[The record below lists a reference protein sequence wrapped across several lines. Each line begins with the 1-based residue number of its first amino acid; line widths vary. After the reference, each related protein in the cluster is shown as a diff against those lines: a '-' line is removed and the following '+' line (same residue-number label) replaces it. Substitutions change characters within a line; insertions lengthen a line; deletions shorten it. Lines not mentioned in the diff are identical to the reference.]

1 MMTDTSILPDDDA
14 QFWVDVDLGPLSNDS
29 VELPAD
35 GCLDKIDEDEGFVE
49 DPDCLEGSALV
60 RTKNEL
66 GYTVGYACDSEGIEA
81 LKTSSAVQTT
91 AISVEFDYEMLLT
104 DASTDPAEAVRE
116 LEYWMLREVSEGVG
130 LLGDGDACT
139 LSTTGNSF
147 TSALPQDQ
155 DSLSFGI
162 IALDS
167 QPADQLDIEPCVII
181 TNSPCV
187 TMKGFMSG
195 TITGTAEILAEERI
209 KNFVRTRMW
218 ADDMLTDRIS
228 KLAFV
233 GTRVDSLLG
242 TRDPP
247 PTALTNGVIF
257 EPLTADK
264 NNIISD
270 YGVTFL
276 VCFALGFV
284 GIAGLLIWRRK
295 SNNKKQ
301 GIAVYDYEDGDKC
314 PTKMMELNE
323 FQSTTCTSNT
333 NIDINMDID
342 TERPDPKRKNGR
354 TQRFLM
360 RLKGSKKETSSTQK
374 TSTEI
379 QRDLDTNQR
388 QDEFL
393 EDEESFSYG
402 MKKEILGVHGGIVCS
417 LVVGDNGNEDSD
429 TDSWAQSEASQ
440 MTDLE
445 LTLKPHS
452 NEI

>member
-1 MMTDTSILPDDDA
+1 
-14 QFWVDVDLGPLSNDS
+14 
-29 VELPAD
+29 
-35 GCLDKIDEDEGFVE
+35 
-49 DPDCLEGSALV
+49 
-60 RTKNEL
+60 
-66 GYTVGYACDSEGIEA
+66 
-81 LKTSSAVQTT
+81 
-91 AISVEFDYEMLLT
+91 
-104 DASTDPAEAVRE
+104 
-116 LEYWMLREVSEGVG
+116 
-130 LLGDGDACT
+130 
-139 LSTTGNSF
+139 
-147 TSALPQDQ
+147 
-155 DSLSFGI
+155 
-162 IALDS
+162 
-167 QPADQLDIEPCVII
+167 
-181 TNSPCV
+181 
-187 TMKGFMSG
+187 
-195 TITGTAEILAEERI
+195 
-209 KNFVRTRMW
+209 
-218 ADDMLTDRIS
+218 
-228 KLAFV
+228 
-233 GTRVDSLLG
+233 
-242 TRDPP
+242 
-247 PTALTNGVIF
+247 
-257 EPLTADK
+257 
-264 NNIISD
+264 
-270 YGVTFL
+270 
-276 VCFALGFV
+276 
-284 GIAGLLIWRRK
+284 
-295 SNNKKQ
+295 
-301 GIAVYDYEDGDKC
+301 
-314 PTKMMELNE
+314 MMELNE